1 LDQGSGQVVCV
12 SLAIILPT
20 FAGVGPIKIYS
31 FVSAIN
37 LQMRQIILYNPID
50 MVCQVVYKI
59 NMQNNK
65 IERKQMSKIRMNT
78 ELRNKL
84 FGKIKHTFENEDT
97 QEREAFLQARE
108 NVDQQYTMAS
118 ELAKEVVER
127 SYPTDDVATLRHF
140 KKKYGQPCDV
150 VAKDKCFYFAHNEG
164 VDDEGEPTETK
175 SHFDFGLF
183 GNLNGT
189 EYDNEQGKKFAVAY
203 YREELKA
210 KDCNPDIY
218 AQQNENKDNPHK
230 TKHVDECMKA
240 LGYSGSYGSGGNEIG
255 MAKDFNS
262 NYYLDVIGTSYC
274 RSRAIACTKNEY
286 EQFET
291 WRIAKGNLVVNHQ
304 KWIDTIQKQCDQL
317 KIGLKAYRYL
327 SEGIE
332 LATELGIQVDEAE
345 LIRTNS
351 TGLTIYN
358 PSNLA
363 SMIKGMKN
371 KNQSR
376 EAKILARKQ
385 YEESLN

>member
-1 LDQGSGQVVCV
+1 MQ
-12 SLAIILPT
+12 
-20 FAGVGPIKIYS
+20 
-31 FVSAIN
+31 IN
-37 LQMRQIILYNPID
+37 KN
-50 MVCQVVYKI
+50 
-59 NMQNNK
+59 
-65 IERKQMSKIRMNT
+65 RKDTMSKIRMNT

-84 FGKIKHTFENEDT
+84 FNKIKNVFENEDT
-97 QEREAFLQARE
+97 QEREAYLQARE
-108 NVDQQYTMAS
+108 QVNYEYNIAHN
-118 ELAKEVVER
+118 LAQEVVER
-127 SYPTDDVATLRHF
+127 AYPPEDVSVLRTF
-140 KKKYGQPCDV
+140 KKKYGSPCDV
-150 VAKDKCFYFAHNEG
+150 VAKDKCFYFAHSEDK
-164 VDDEGEPTETK
+164 DDEGETTETK

-183 GNLNGT
+183 GNLCGS
-189 EYDNEQGKKFAVAY
+189 EYGHDDGKKFAFAY
-203 YREELKA
+203 YREDLKA
-210 KDCNPDIY
+210 MDCNPDIF

-230 TKHVDECMKA
+230 TKHVDECTKA
-240 LGYSGSYGSGGNEIG
+240 LGHTSSYNGNDNTG
-255 MAKDFNS
+255 MTKTFDDQ
-262 NYYLDVIGTSYC
+262 YYLDVIGTSYC
-274 RSRAIACTKNEY
+274 RSRAIACTKDEY
-286 EQFET
+286 SMFER

-304 KWIDTIQKQCDQL
+304 KWIDTIMKQCDQL

-371 KNQSR
+371 KQSANTR

>member
-1 LDQGSGQVVCV
+1 
-12 SLAIILPT
+12 
-20 FAGVGPIKIYS
+20 
-31 FVSAIN
+31 
-37 LQMRQIILYNPID
+37 
-50 MVCQVVYKI
+50 
-59 NMQNNK
+59 
-65 IERKQMSKIRMNT
+65 MSKIRMNT

-84 FGKIKHTFENEDT
+84 FNKIKDVFENEDT
-97 QEREAFLQARE
+97 QEREAYLQSRE
-108 NVDQQYTMAS
+108 WVDEKYVMAHK
-118 ELAKEVVER
+118 LAKEVVER
-127 SYPTDDVATLRHF
+127 SYPTDDVATLRTF
-140 KKKYGQPCDV
+140 KKKYGDPCDV
-150 VAKDKCFYFAHNEG
+150 VAKDKCFYFAHNED
-164 VDDEGEPTETK
+164 VNEDQEIEEVK

-183 GNLNGT
+183 GNLNGS
-189 EYDNEQGKKFAVAY
+189 EYGHDEGNQFALAY
-203 YREELKA
+203 FREDLKA
-210 KDCNPDIY
+210 MDCNPDIY
-218 AQQNENKDNPHK
+218 AQQKENKDNPHK
-230 TKHVDECMKA
+230 TKHVDECLKA
-240 LGYSGSYGSGGNEIG
+240 LGKSGGSYHSSNDNVG
-255 MAKDFNS
+255 MAKTFDDQ
-262 NYYLDVIGTSYC
+262 YYLDVIGTSYC

-291 WRIAKGNLVVNHQ
+291 WRVAKGNLVVNHQ

-371 KNQSR
+371 KQSANTR

>member
-1 LDQGSGQVVCV
+1 MQ
-12 SLAIILPT
+12 
-20 FAGVGPIKIYS
+20 
-31 FVSAIN
+31 IN
-37 LQMRQIILYNPID
+37 KN
-50 MVCQVVYKI
+50 
-59 NMQNNK
+59 
-65 IERKQMSKIRMNT
+65 RKDTMSKIRMNT

-84 FGKIKHTFENEDT
+84 FNKIKNVFENEDT
-97 QEREAFLQARE
+97 QELEAYLQARE
-108 NVDQQYTMAS
+108 NVDVEYKSAIR
-118 ELAKEVVER
+118 LAKEVVER
-127 SYPTDDVATLRHF
+127 SYPVDDVATLRHF
-140 KKKYGQPCDV
+140 KKKYGSPCDV
-150 VAKDKCFYFAHNEG
+150 VAKDKCFYFAHSEDK
-164 VDDEGEPTETK
+164 DDEGETTETK

-183 GNLNGT
+183 GNLNGS
-189 EYDNEQGKKFAVAY
+189 EYSSDEGKKFAVAY
-203 YREELKA
+203 FREELKT

-240 LGYSGSYGSGGNEIG
+240 LGYGGHYNSSNNVG
-255 MAKDFNS
+255 MTKTFDEP
-262 NYYLDVIGTSYC
+262 YYLDVIGTSYC
-274 RSRAIACTKNEY
+274 RSRAIACTKEEY
-286 EQFET
+286 TEFEH
-291 WRIAKGNLVVNHQ
+291 WRIAKANLVSKHQ
-304 KWIDTIQKQCDQL
+304 TWIDTIQKQCDQL

-371 KNQSR
+371 KHQSR

>member
-1 LDQGSGQVVCV
+1 MLITNRKD
-12 SLAIILPT
+12 
-20 FAGVGPIKIYS
+20 
-31 FVSAIN
+31 
-37 LQMRQIILYNPID
+37 
-50 MVCQVVYKI
+50 
-59 NMQNNK
+59 NK
-65 IERKQMSKIRMNT
+65 MSKIRMNT

-84 FGKIKHTFENEDT
+84 FNKIKNVFENEDT

-108 NVDQQYTMAS
+108 IVDQQYKSAS
-118 ELAKEVVER
+118 ELARDVVER
-127 SYPTDDVATLRHF
+127 AYPVEDVATLRTF

-150 VAKDKCFYFAHNEG
+150 VAKDKCFYFAHSE
-164 VDDEGEPTETK
+164 DLDEDGDTKETK

-183 GNLNGT
+183 GNLNGS
-189 EYDNEQGKKFAVAY
+189 EYSSDDGRKFAVAY

-230 TKHVDECMKA
+230 TKHVEECMKA
-240 LGYSGSYGSGGNEIG
+240 LGHSGHNYHSSDDNNGIG
-255 MAKDFNS
+255 MTKDFNAP
-262 NYYLDVIGTSYC
+262 YYLDVIGTSYC

-291 WRIAKGNLVVNHQ
+291 WRIAKANLVSKHQ
-304 KWIDTIQKQCDQL
+304 TWIDTIQKQCDQL

-371 KNQSR
+371 KHQSR

>member
-1 LDQGSGQVVCV
+1 
-12 SLAIILPT
+12 
-20 FAGVGPIKIYS
+20 
-31 FVSAIN
+31 
-37 LQMRQIILYNPID
+37 
-50 MVCQVVYKI
+50 
-59 NMQNNK
+59 
-65 IERKQMSKIRMNT
+65 MNT

-84 FGKIKHTFENEDT
+84 FNKIKHTFENEDT
-97 QEREAFLQARE
+97 QEREAYLQSRE
-108 NVDQQYTMAS
+108 DVDNKYALAH
-118 ELAKEVVER
+118 ELAKQVVSR
-127 SYPTDDVATLRHF
+127 AYPPEDVAVLRTF
-140 KKKYGQPCDV
+140 KKKYGSPCDV
-150 VAKDKCFYFAHNEG
+150 VAKDKCFYFAHSED
-164 VDDEGEPTETK
+164 VDDEGQQTETK

-183 GNLNGT
+183 GNLNGS
-189 EYDNEQGKKFAVAY
+189 EYSDEDGKKFAVAY
-203 YREELKA
+203 FREELKA

-230 TKHVDECMKA
+230 TKYVDECMKA
-240 LGYSGSYGSGGNEIG
+240 LGKNGGGYTNGSDHNG
-255 MAKDFNS
+255 MTKTFDDQ
-262 NYYLDVIGTSYC
+262 YYLDVIGTSYC
-274 RSRAIACTKNEY
+274 RSRAIACDKDEY
-286 EQFET
+286 TTFET

-332 LATELGIQVDEAE
+332 LATELGIELDEAE